1 LPADVSILAQK
12 GNESKIGSNPNGEM
26 VALHAP
32 KGDQPK
38 GLFPDRRGFG
48 ETGLCQLH
56 FCSSI
61 WAVIDLVVH
70 RFLLQKEAPSSVKAP
85 VFILGPVKLL
95 IEGFPYP
102 PWFLFWKKSFTL
114 GGSMLK
120 PFLGNCAQITGKN
133 PSSRFEGCPGTCCSF
148 KIYITYI
155 MYIV

>member
-1 LPADVSILAQK
+1 MPADVSILTQK
-12 GNESKIGSNPNGEM
+12 GNESKIGSNPNGEI

-85 VFILGPVKLL
+85 VLILGPIPSHRLSNVFEST
-95 IEGFPYP
+95 IEVP
-102 PWFLFWKKSFTL
+102 PGKSFQ
-114 GGSMLK
+114 K
-120 PFLGNCAQITGKN
+120 KN
-133 PSSRFEGCPGTCCSF
+133 A
-148 KIYITYI
+148 I
-155 MYIV
+155 MN